1 MIKQNPGENL
11 TSIPLFSPPARQN
24 NPDSNTGQIKL
35 AFSWIPQR
43 KHDPTGLSSFYQQ
56 LPLAL
61 RITGGTSS
69 MSEPTEHFS
78 KSGASPGSHRK
89 PFPWSRRR
97 GQSEVHRKK
106 EKAASHHSLRWGRD
120 RKYCFGN
127 GTPQPAKSQNN
138 SHNVTSNQKN
148 KQQPVKP
155 VFELNL
161 FTESSNFPQS
171 NFPQNISM
179 VSQAFLPI
187 ASSSM
192 PNIPTTSPRFTTDFA
207 FDWWASHLTCQKKII
222 SFFLQLPW
230 S

>member
-1 MIKQNPGENL
+1 MIQL
-11 TSIPLFSPPARQN
+11 VFLLFISNFLWLSESLVGPAPCQSQQRSP
-24 NPDSNTGQIKL
+24 
-35 AFSWIPQR
+35 
-43 KHDPTGLSSFYQQ
+43 
-56 LPLAL
+56 
-61 RITGGTSS
+61 
-69 MSEPTEHFS
+69 FS

-127 GTPQPAKSQNN
+127 GTPQPAKSQNY
-138 SHNVTSNQKN
+138 SHNITSNQKN

-179 VSQAFLPI
+179 VSQAFLLI

-192 PNIPTTSPRFTTDFA
+192 PNIPTTSPGFTTNFA
-207 FDWWASHLTCQKKII
+207 FD
-222 SFFLQLPW
+222 
-230 S
+230 